1 MSYRG
6 IKFFLN
12 LFLMNVTLISRK
24 PEMERILSAICFI
37 RTPRALCNCVT
48 VLYCVID
55 VLYSYDLQMGVVKY
69 FFVNSIKSE
78 FFNKEN
84 VDSDIWNISNMYKI
98 CDIRANS
105 PLVFSHFK
113 HLQVIDPSFVTIT
126 KQLG

>member
-6 IKFFLN
+6 IKIFLN

-55 VLYSYDLQMGVVKY
+55 VLHSYDLQMGVVKY
-69 FFVNSIKSE
+69 FFVNSSNLNFLIKKMSIVIFE
-78 FFNKEN
+78 IFQICTKYAILEQMPPYFFP
-84 VDSDIWNISNMYKI
+84 ILNICK
-98 CDIRANS
+98 
-105 PLVFSHFK
+105 
-113 HLQVIDPSFVTIT
+113 
-126 KQLG
+126 